1 VRLHPALL
9 ALLALWATGA
19 AAQSLSQR
27 GFLEGR
33 LQIYPEEAAS
43 DATQVFGDALF
54 RQELAWQPSGWLTV
68 SGAFDARADSD
79 GRVERSWSI
88 DWSDRGALRPALS
101 VRRLSGAVL
110 RGGIRLEAGKQLVRW
125 GRADILNPTDRFAPR
140 DFFEVVDAEF
150 LPVTAGRLM
159 WERGTNTFDV
169 VVSRFTPSRIPA
181 PGTRWAPAAAPAALG
196 RGGLAQ
202 GSGLMAHGLA
212 QRDAGGGLEPEAFS
226 LEPIAIVYAAPLF
239 PSRAQAGARWSHVG
253 QGFEF
258 SAAFFD
264 GFNHLPLIDGRLDP
278 AAGAIALTREY
289 LPLRLYGADAAW
301 PLRWLTLKGEIGYFT
316 SRDESAG
323 EYGIYVVQLERQR
336 GEWFLVGGY
345 AGEFATREGAEAQFS
360 PERGLAKT
368 FLGRA
373 SYTIDANRSAAFE
386 GAVRQT
392 GEGAYLEAEFSQ
404 AFGQHWRLTAAGTL
418 IRGDR
423 DDFFGQF
430 RENSNLRVGVRY
442 SY

>member
-1 VRLHPALL
+1 VRLHPALFV
-9 ALLALWATGA
+9 LLALGA
-19 AAQSLSQR
+19 AGADAQSLSQR
-27 GFLEGR
+27 GFLEAR
-33 LQIYPEEAAS
+33 LQVYPQEAES
-43 DATQVFGDALF
+43 DTRQVFGDALF
-54 RQELAWQPSGWLTV
+54 RQELAWQPSGWFSL

-79 GRVERSWSI
+79 GRVERSWSL

-101 VRRLSGAVL
+101 VRRLSGAFQ

-125 GRADILNPTDRFAPR
+125 GKADILNPTDRFAPR

-159 WERGTNTFDV
+159 WERGGDTFDV
-169 VVSRFTPSRIPA
+169 VVSRFTPSRTPA
-181 PGTRWAPAAAPAALG
+181 PESRWAPGPGLSVPVPGDIRRELEALG
-196 RGGLAQ
+196 LRPL
-202 GSGLMAHGLA
+202 SII
-212 QRDAGGGLEPEAFS
+212 DAGAT
-226 LEPIAIVYAAPLF
+226 Y

-264 GFNHLPLIDGRLDP
+264 GFNHLPLIEGRLDP
-278 AAGAIALTREY
+278 AEGAIALTRAY

-301 PLRWLTLKGEIGYFT
+301 PFRWLTLKGEIGYFT
-316 SRDESAG
+316 SRDENAG
-323 EYGIYVVQLERQR
+323 EYGIYVLQVERQT

-345 AGEFATREGAEAQFS
+345 AGEFVTREGAEPQFS

-373 SYTIDANRSAAFE
+373 SYTIDANRSLAFE

-392 GEGAYLEAEFSQ
+392 GKGAYLEAEFSR
-404 AFGQHWRLTAAGTL
+404 AFGQHWRLTTAGTL
-418 IRGDR
+418 IAGDR

-430 RENSNLRVGVRY
+430 RENSNVRVTARY

>member
-1 VRLHPALL
+1 VRLHPGLLLLLL
-9 ALLALWATGA
+9 AVCGA
-19 AAQSLSQR
+19 SVEAQSLSQR
-27 GFLEGR
+27 GFLEAR
-33 LQIYPEEAAS
+33 LQLYPEEAES

-54 RQELAWQPSGWLTV
+54 RQELAWQPRGWFTV

-79 GRVERSWSI
+79 GRVERSWAI
-88 DWSDRGALRPALS
+88 DWSDRGVLRPALS
-101 VRRLSGAVL
+101 VRRLSAAFQH
-110 RGGIRLEAGKQLVRW
+110 RGVRLEAGKQLVRW
-125 GRADILNPTDRFAPR
+125 GKADILNPTDRFAPR
-140 DFFEVVDAEF
+140 DFLEVVDAEF

-159 WERGTNTFDV
+159 WERGADTFDL

-181 PGTRWAPAAAPAALG
+181 PGTRWFPDP
-196 RGGLAQ
+196 AQ
-202 GSGLMAHGLA
+202 GSGLRSQGLP
-212 QRDAGGGLEPEAFS
+212 RREGEIGLEPGALS
-226 LEPIAIVYAAPLF
+226 LEPIPIVYAAPVF

-264 GFNHLPLIDGRLDP
+264 GFNHLPLIEGRFDP
-278 AAGAIALTREY
+278 ATGAIAVIREY

-301 PLRWLTLKGEIGYFT
+301 ALRWLTLKGEIGYFT
-316 SRDESAG
+316 SRDESAA
-323 EYGIYVVQLERQR
+323 EYGIYVVQLERQA

-345 AGEFATREGAEAQFS
+345 AGEFVTREGAEAQFS

-392 GEGAYLEAEFSQ
+392 GKGAYLEAEYSQ
-404 AFGQHWRLTAAGTL
+404 AFGQHLRLTAAGTL

-430 RENSNLRVGVRY
+430 QDNSNVRVTARY